1 MRKALLYMIGLIMAG
16 IISYYIGYQFYETNR
31 SQMEF
36 KEQQFLQKGSSK
48 DTSYVEDSY
57 YLMKIEEEK
66 LIIYLMPAKDVY
78 DSLKI
83 SGLQLLDSDRAA
95 LEHGKRFEDLIE
107 VFAFLE
113 SCMS

>member
-1 MRKALLYMIGLIMAG
+1 MRKALLYMIGVIMVG
-16 IISYYIGYQFYETNR
+16 IISYYVGYQFYENNR
-31 SQMEF
+31 SQTEF
-36 KEQQFLQKGSSK
+36 KEQQFLQKGNSK
-48 DTSYVEDSY
+48 DASYVEAPY
-57 YLMKIEEEK
+57 YMMKIEDEK

-83 SGLQLLDSDRAA
+83 SGLQLLDSDRSA
-95 LEHGKRFEDLIE
+95 LEQGKRFENLTE